1 MNNAVAFDLEHREK
15 ISDLTEYSYE
25 SLAEGYFGVKTTS
38 SYARMQLD
46 NLKGLLEKETLTEEE
61 KKTVKLLNAGFEKI
75 PEMIS
80 PILVGEYRQLV
91 TLYSEKITRLQ

>member
-1 MNNAVAFDLEHREK
+1 
-15 ISDLTEYSYE
+15 
-25 SLAEGYFGVKTTS
+25 
-38 SYARMQLD
+38 MQLD

-61 KKTVKLLNAGFEKI
+61 EKTVKLLNAGFEKI

>member
-1 MNNAVAFDLEHREK
+1 M
-15 ISDLTEYSYE
+15 
-25 SLAEGYFGVKTTS
+25 KTKS
-38 SYARMQLD
+38 SYARIQLD
-46 NLKGLLEKETLTEEE
+46 NLKELLEKEVLTEEE

-91 TLYSEKITRLQ
+91 TLYSEKITRLQQYD

>member
-1 MNNAVAFDLEHREK
+1 
-15 ISDLTEYSYE
+15 
-25 SLAEGYFGVKTTS
+25 
-38 SYARMQLD
+38 MQLD